1 MRGFFTIFDVHSCTE
16 INTNHDI
23 FKNNE
28 NTNLKAK
35 QSPAQQF
42 LLTINTYLSSF

>member
-1 MRGFFTIFDVHSCTE
+1 MRGFLTIFDVHCTN
-16 INTNHDI
+16 INNDHDI

-28 NTNLKAK
+28 NMNLKAK

-42 LLTINTYLSSF
+42 LLVVNTYLSSF